1 MSDILTLTGAPK
13 TIEHKAPTLRLVRDE
28 MQVEAEQLAPLS
40 DCLFRLGGEA
50 SRLLSMLGGD
60 VGEARRLIDAEID
73 VRFETMEARFGN
85 D

>member
-1 MSDILTLTGAPK
+1 MSEILTLTGAPK
-13 TIEHKAPTLRLVRDE
+13 TTEHKRPALRLVKDE

-40 DCLFRLGGEA
+40 DCVFRLGGEA

-60 VGEARRLIDAEID
+60 SAEAYRLILAEVQ
-73 VRFETMEARFGN
+73 VRLGLVEGCGN

>member
-1 MSDILTLTGAPK
+1 MSEILTLTGAPK
-13 TIEHKAPTLRLVRDE
+13 TLEHKRPALRLVRDE

-40 DCLFRLGGEA
+40 DCIFKLGGEA

-60 VGEARRLIDAEID
+60 SAEAYRMILAEVHVRLNLSEC
-73 VRFETMEARFGN
+73 GN

>member
-1 MSDILTLTGAPK
+1 MSEILTLTGARK
-13 TIEHKAPTLRLVRDE
+13 TTEHTRPSLRLVRDE

-60 VGEARRLIDAEID
+60 ATEAYRLILAEVQ
-73 VRFETMEARFGN
+73 VRLNLVEAHCGN